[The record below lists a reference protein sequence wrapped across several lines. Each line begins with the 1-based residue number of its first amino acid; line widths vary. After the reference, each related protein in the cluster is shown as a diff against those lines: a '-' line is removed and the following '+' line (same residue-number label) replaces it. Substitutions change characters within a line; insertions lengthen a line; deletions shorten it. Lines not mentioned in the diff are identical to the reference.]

1 MVVPSTL
8 LTALRNDL
16 CPLPMHKYALCPG
29 SRLVSDWSEWC
40 SYMFLHVP
48 TIPCPRSE
56 IVTIEIWC
64 WPISSLRI
72 RPPGPG
78 TFRTWAAFHKDAF
91 SWGCI
96 FMRMHF
102 QSPNSQPFKRWFFDQ
117 RKRNPSAIKR
127 SGACKHDVLWNAH
140 KTHRTPSMKK
150 KHPKTFEK

>member
-1 MVVPSTL
+1 MPRLEARIRLIGVMFLHVPT
-8 LTALRNDL
+8 
-16 CPLPMHKYALCPG
+16 
-29 SRLVSDWSEWC
+29 C

-96 FMRMHF
+96 FNLPIRSLSKDDF
-102 QSPNSQPFKRWFFDQ
+102 SIKEKGIRLQSEGAGHANMTCCETHTKHTEHRAWKGNIQKHLKNNVSPRGNGP
-117 RKRNPSAIKR
+117 R
-127 SGACKHDVLWNAH
+127 SNL
-140 KTHRTPSMKK
+140 
-150 KHPKTFEK
+150 